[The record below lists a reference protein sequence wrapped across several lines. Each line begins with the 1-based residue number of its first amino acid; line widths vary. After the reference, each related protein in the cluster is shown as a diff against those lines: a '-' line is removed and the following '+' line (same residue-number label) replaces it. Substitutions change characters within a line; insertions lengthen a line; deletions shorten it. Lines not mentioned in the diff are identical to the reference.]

1 MSEDPNLERRIRQTF
16 LRTQPSTSKVSKSIA
31 SLLLHFNWRKVSL
44 VLGNRTVW
52 NQTAESLISLTRDN
66 GIEIRQ
72 QVLFQEPYSPSLD
85 ISEIVRST
93 VMLTRSKRA
102 FTPLIV
108 HVLSTSELYGKFLSQ
123 MVMDYNIR
131 ILLSVNPREIS
142 IYYNRLF
149 YSLRLS
155 G

>member
-108 HVLSTSELYGKFLSQ
+108 HVLSTSELYGKFCHKWSWIITFVFCYQ
-123 MVMDYNIR
+123 
-131 ILLSVNPREIS
+131 
-142 IYYNRLF
+142 
-149 YSLRLS
+149 
-155 G
+155 